1 MTSPTPPKS
10 SPSEAGSSA
19 SGSPSAGD
27 DATGNGSA
35 SGSLMLLDGA
45 SLWFRSFYALPEKL
59 TAPDGRPVNAVRG
72 FVDTIAALVTRERPS
87 RLVVCLDLDW
97 RPSFRTALIPS
108 YKAHRVAGASTEED
122 AATTPAAPVADRA
135 ASDPHTGTTDTGA
148 ADHPDVHAPDVHAP
162 DVEEVPDTLTPQVD
176 MILDVLAAAGIATS
190 GAPGCEAD
198 DVIGTLA
205 FAETEDPVLVV
216 SGDRDL
222 LQVVADDPV
231 AVRVLYVGRGLAK
244 AELMGPAEVAAK
256 YAVPTDRAGMAY
268 AEMSML
274 RGDPSDGLP
283 GVSGIGEK
291 TAAKL
296 ITEYGS
302 LDALEAAAADPS
314 SAVPTR
320 NRKALQAARDYLAAA
335 RTVVLVRTDADT
347 IDSTAESGGT
357 DALPD
362 RPADPERLA
371 ELIDELG
378 IGGSVKRLA
387 DALHWDVA

>member
-1 MTSPTPPKS
+1 
-10 SPSEAGSSA
+10 
-19 SGSPSAGD
+19 
-27 DATGNGSA
+27 
-35 SGSLMLLDGA
+35 MLLDGA

-72 FVDTIAALVTRERPS
+72 FVDTIANLVTRERPT

-97 RPSFRTALIPS
+97 RPAFRTDLIPS
-108 YKAHRVAGASTEED
+108 YKAHRVA
-122 AATTPAAPVADRA
+122 
-135 ASDPHTGTTDTGA
+135 TTDTAGG
-148 ADHPDVHAPDVHAP
+148 DPV

-176 MILDVLAAAGIATS
+176 MIMRVLTCAGIASS
-190 GAPGCEAD
+190 GALGCEAD

-205 FAETEDPVLVV
+205 YEEARDPVVVV

-244 AELMGPAEVAAK
+244 AEMMGPVEVGER
-256 YAVPTDRAGMAY
+256 YDLPTDRAGMAY

-283 GVSGIGEK
+283 GVSGVGEK

-296 ITEYGS
+296 ISEYGS
-302 LDALEAAAADPS
+302 LDALEAAAADPAS
-314 SAVPTR
+314 SIPTR
-320 NRKALQAARDYLAAA
+320 ARKAILASADYLSAA

-347 IDSTAESGGT
+347 IDSWAPDDGSNTDDASNAS
-357 DALPD
+357 DALPSE
-362 RPADPERLA
+362 PADPEGLA
-371 ELIDELG
+371 ELIVELG
-378 IGGSVKRLA
+378 IGASVSRLA
-387 DALHWDVA
+387 KALDWDFSAP

>member
-1 MTSPTPPKS
+1 MTG
-10 SPSEAGSSA
+10 A
-19 SGSPSAGD
+19 
-27 DATGNGSA
+27 NGP
-35 SGSLMLLDGA
+35 LMLIDGA
-45 SLWFRSFYALPEKL
+45 SMWFRSFYALPEKL

-72 FVDTIAALVTRERPS
+72 FIDTIAALIGREQPS

-97 RPSFRTALIPS
+97 RPSFRTDLIPS
-108 YKAHRVAGASTEED
+108 YKAHRVAED
-122 AATTPAAPVADRA
+122 VDADDVDADDVAGSDDGPAGV
-135 ASDPHTGTTDTGA
+135 
-148 ADHPDVHAPDVHAP
+148 

-176 MILDVLAAAGIATS
+176 MILDLLAAAGIATS

-205 FAETEDPVLVV
+205 FAETDDPVIVV

-231 AVRVLYVGRGLAK
+231 PVRVLYVGRGLAK

-256 YAVPTDRAGMAY
+256 YALPDARAGMAY

-296 ITEYGS
+296 ITEYGT
-302 LDALEAAAADPS
+302 LDALEAAAAEAS
-314 SAVPTR
+314 STVPPR
-320 NRKALQAARDYLAAA
+320 ARKALLASREYLAAA
-335 RTVVLVRTDADT
+335 RTVVLVRTDAET
-347 IDSTAESGGT
+347 IDTPGAGT
-357 DALPD
+357 GDAPADVLPAG
-362 RPADPERLA
+362 PADPGRLA
-371 ELIDELG
+371 ELVDELG
-378 IGGSVKRLA
+378 VGGSVKRLA
-387 DALHWDVA
+387 DALGWDVGQLVGRATS